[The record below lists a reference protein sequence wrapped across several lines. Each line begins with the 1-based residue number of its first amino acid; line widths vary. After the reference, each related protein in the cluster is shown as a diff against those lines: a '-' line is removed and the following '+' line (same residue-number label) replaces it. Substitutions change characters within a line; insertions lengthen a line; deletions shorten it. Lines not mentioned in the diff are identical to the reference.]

1 MKTLLLFCFILHNRG
16 RLDLFLIWWWL
27 SRLSHVLLY
36 RRIRVSCRVCWV
48 RWSVCLC
55 GLSPPD
61 HDVVWIDWS
70 PGETE
75 TNPVRNTGAWDR
87 IRPRFKINHKHT
99 RHTPAVLTGSCRSGW
114 RWAEIRRSMGPEFWT
129 IGPSVPESEKSNQS
143 KISKISVW
151 SVLFYC
157 ALCVHTKNSG
167 WE

>member
-1 MKTLLLFCFILHNRG
+1 MKTLLLFCFIPHNRE
-16 RLDLFLIWWWL
+16 RLDQFLIWWWL

-36 RRIRVSCRVCWV
+36 RRILVSCRVCWV

-87 IRPRFKINHKHT
+87 IRPRFKIITN
-99 RHTPAVLTGSCRSGW
+99 TPDTHLQFWRVPADLVDVGQRSAVVWALSSG
-114 RWAEIRRSMGPEFWT
+114 
-129 IGPSVPESEKSNQS
+129 QS
-143 KISKISVW
+143 D
-151 SVLFYC
+151 L
-157 ALCVHTKNSG
+157 LCLNLKNRTKVK
-167 WE
+167 